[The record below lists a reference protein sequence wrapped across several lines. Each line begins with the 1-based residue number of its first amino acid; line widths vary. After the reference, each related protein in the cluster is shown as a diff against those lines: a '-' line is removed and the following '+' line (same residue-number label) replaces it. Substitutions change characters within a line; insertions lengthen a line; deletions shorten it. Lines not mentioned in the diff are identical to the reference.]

1 MACLRFPKIM
11 RIFRK
16 KPLIKGKPDDIIKGK
31 AMPRARRKESI
42 MEEKSVEKAVDKAEK
57 NGLTKGWTIAAV
69 ILSFFIS
76 ISGIVM
82 ALCCSP
88 VDRDDAKVIQAT
100 FSSYKMKY
108 ESSGKNYSERITLK
122 FSDYEDMTIDN
133 FGNVQRDIGR
143 LQSGDRLIIRVHPRG
158 GDILE
163 ITRGGSEIVSY
174 NDAARHLIK
183 SEIKCIAAG
192 IFSFGL
198 GIYFA
203 CGLAKIIRAE
213 KAKKAK
219 EERKSPDNAW

>member
-1 MACLRFPKIM
+1 
-11 RIFRK
+11 
-16 KPLIKGKPDDIIKGK
+16 
-31 AMPRARRKESI
+31 MPRARRKESI
-42 MEEKSVEKAVDKAEK
+42 MEEKAAYKAGK
-57 NGLTKGWTIAAV
+57 NRLTKGWAIAAAIICFLV
-69 ILSFFIS
+69 GVSCVAI
-76 ISGIVM
+76 
-82 ALCCSP
+82 ALRWYSP
-88 VDRDDAKVIQAT
+88 VERDDAEVIEAT
-100 FSSYKMKY
+100 FSSYKTKY
-108 ESSGKNYSERITLK
+108 VRSGRRHYREMITLK

-143 LQSGDRLIIRVHPRG
+143 LQSGDRLTIRVHPRG

-183 SEIKCIAAG
+183 SEIKFIAAG

-203 CGLAKIIRAE
+203 CGFAKIIRAE

-219 EERKSPDNAW
+219 EERKSLDNAW

>member
-1 MACLRFPKIM
+1 M

-31 AMPRARRKESI
+31 AMPRTRRKESI

-57 NGLTKGWTIAAV
+57 NGLTKGWTIASV

-100 FSSYKMKY
+100 FSSYKTKY
-108 ESSGKNYSERITLK
+108 VRSGKHYREMIVLK

-133 FGNVQRDIGR
+133 FGNVQRGISR

-183 SEIKCIAAG
+183 SEIKFIAAG

>member
-1 MACLRFPKIM
+1 M

-57 NGLTKGWTIAAV
+57 NRLTKGWAIAAAIICFLV
-69 ILSFFIS
+69 GVSCVAI
-76 ISGIVM
+76 
-82 ALCCSP
+82 ALRWYSP
-88 VDRDDAKVIQAT
+88 VERNDAEVIEAT
-100 FSSYKMKY
+100 FSSYKTKY
-108 ESSGKNYSERITLK
+108 VRSGKHYREMIVLK

-133 FGNVQRDIGR
+133 FGNVQRGISR

-183 SEIKCIAAG
+183 SEIKFIAAG

-213 KAKKAK
+213 KAK

>member
-1 MACLRFPKIM
+1 
-11 RIFRK
+11 
-16 KPLIKGKPDDIIKGK
+16 
-31 AMPRARRKESI
+31 
-42 MEEKSVEKAVDKAEK
+42 
-57 NGLTKGWTIAAV
+57 
-69 ILSFFIS
+69 
-76 ISGIVM
+76 
-82 ALCCSP
+82 
-88 VDRDDAKVIQAT
+88 
-100 FSSYKMKY
+100 MKY

-133 FGNVQRDIGR
+133 FGNVQRGISR

-183 SEIKCIAAG
+183 SEIKFIAAG